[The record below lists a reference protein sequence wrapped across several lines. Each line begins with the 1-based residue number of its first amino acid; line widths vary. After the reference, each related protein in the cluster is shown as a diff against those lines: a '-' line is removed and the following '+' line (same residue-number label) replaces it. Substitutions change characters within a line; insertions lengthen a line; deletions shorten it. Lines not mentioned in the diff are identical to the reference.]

1 MRSHNDRMIAFFMLL
16 PSIILL
22 GIFVYGFI
30 GLSVQTSLTDWGN
43 NQQEKPPLQEGVER
57 SYIGLENYQ
66 RLLTAVREFR
76 FRNSMVNTFFFTVL
90 FIGGCVA
97 VGFGLATL
105 IDQKIRFEGFF
116 RTTFLLPM
124 SLSFVVTGTVWRW
137 MLQPNG
143 GVNILPEK
151 IFGLGRIKQS
161 WVNSETLLWKFD
173 WQDIPLF
180 LTYIGLATLGFLAFN
195 YLSQENDRVGV
206 ISKVIIHLFV
216 VWLLALI
223 VLSLLFGGASL
234 NWLWAALIALAS
246 LAYRYYQSDGHVLDM
261 QDKAERSWRP
271 VQYFAIAAVIVAG
284 VYIAGLW
291 DKIFLP
297 LATPAAEQP
306 KGYNAALSG
315 VILAAIWQM
324 SGYTMAMF
332 LAGIRGI
339 PEELRE
345 AARVDG
351 ASELEVYTSI
361 IIPLL
366 RPITLSAM
374 IILGHISLKIFDL
387 VFAMAGPDN
396 GNTMVPGILVYT
408 AFRSNRFAIA
418 SAVAV
423 IMLVLVALVIIPY
436 LYTSLREEK
445 K

>member
-1 MRSHNDRMIAFFMLL
+1 MRGRNDRMIAFFMLL

-22 GIFVYGFI
+22 GVFVYGFI
-30 GLSVQTSLTDWGN
+30 GLSVRSSLTDWGN
-43 NQQEKPPLQEGVER
+43 NPQEKPPLEEGVEKT
-57 SYIGLENYQ
+57 YVGLDNYE
-66 RLLTAVREFR
+66 RLMTAAREFR
-76 FRNSMVNTFFFTVL
+76 FRNSMVNTFFFTVFFL
-90 FIGGCVA
+90 VGCVV
-97 VGFGLATL
+97 VGFGLAIL
-105 IDQKIRFEGFF
+105 IDQKIMFEGLF

-143 GVNILPEK
+143 GINILPEK
-151 IFGLGRIKQS
+151 LFGLGKINQS
-161 WVNSETLLWKFD
+161 WINSETVLWKFE
-173 WQDIPLF
+173 WANVPLY
-180 LTYIGLATLGFLAFN
+180 LTYIGLAVLGFLAFN
-195 YLSQENDRVGV
+195 YLSQENDRIGV
-206 ISKVIIHLFV
+206 ISKIIVQFFV
-216 VWLLALI
+216 VTLI
-223 VLSLLFGGASL
+223 AVVILNLIDEGAAINLPAAVVIGLLSLA
-234 NWLWAALIALAS
+234 W
-246 LAYRYYQSDGHVLDM
+246 RYYQTHGRLLDA
-261 QDKAERSWRP
+261 QEESHRSWRP
-271 VQYFAIAAVIVAG
+271 VQYFAVAAVILVL
-284 VYIAGLW
+284 VYVAGLW
-291 DKIFLP
+291 DKIWLP
-297 LATPAAEQP
+297 TVAKEQP

-315 VILAAIWQM
+315 VVLAAIWQM

-366 RPITLSAM
+366 RPITLSAL

-408 AFRSNRFAIA
+408 SFRSNRFAIA
-418 SAVAV
+418 SAVAIV
-423 IMLVLVALVIIPY
+423 MLVLVAMVIIPY
-436 LYTSLREEK
+436 LYTTLREEK

>member
-1 MRSHNDRMIAFFMLL
+1 MRSRSDRMFAFLMLL
-16 PSIILL
+16 PSIVLL

-30 GLSVQTSLTDWGN
+30 GLSVQTSMTDWGN

-57 SYIGLENYQ
+57 SFIGLDNYKQ
-66 RLLTAVREFR
+66 LMTAVRELR
-76 FRNSMVNTFFFTVL
+76 FRDSMINTFFFTVF

-97 VGFGLATL
+97 VGFGLAIL
-105 IDQKIRFEGFF
+105 VDQKVAFESFF
-116 RTTFLLPM
+116 RTTFLVPM

-143 GVNILPEK
+143 GINILPERLL
-151 IFGLGRIKQS
+151 GLGEIDQG
-161 WVNSETLLWKFD
+161 WVNSKKSLWTFEWMD
-173 WQDIPLF
+173 VPLYI
-180 LTYIGLATLGFLAFN
+180 TYIGLAILGFLIFN
-195 YLSQENDRVGV
+195 YLSQENDRIGV
-206 ISKVIIHLFV
+206 IAKVVVQFALVTLLAFV
-216 VWLLALI
+216 V
-223 VLSLLFGGASL
+223 ASL
-234 NWLWAALIALAS
+234 VDEGNSINLPLAVVVGLAS
-246 LAYRYYQSDGHVLDM
+246 LGWRYYQSEGSFLDA
-261 QDKAERSWRP
+261 QEDSHRSWRP
-271 VQYFAIAAVIVAG
+271 VQYLGVSFIIVAL

-291 DKIFLP
+291 DEIWLP
-297 LATPAAEQP
+297 LSTPSAEQP

-351 ASELEVYTSI
+351 ATEIGVYTNI

-396 GNTMVPGILVYT
+396 GKTMVPGILVYT

-418 SAVAV
+418 SAVAIV
-423 IMLVLVALVIIPY
+423 MLVLVAMVIIPY
-436 LYTSLREEK
+436 LYTSLKEEK

>member
-1 MRSHNDRMIAFFMLL
+1 MRSQSDRTFAFLMLL

-30 GLSVQTSLTDWGN
+30 GLSFQTSLTDWGN
-43 NQQEKPPLQEGVER
+43 NQQEKPPLQKGVER
-57 SYIGLENYQ
+57 SYIGTENYE
-66 RLLTAVREFR
+66 RLMTAVREFR
-76 FRNSMVNTFFFTVL
+76 FRDSMINTFFFTVL

-97 VGFGLATL
+97 VGFGMAILL
-105 IDQKIRFEGFF
+105 DQKIAYEGFF

-143 GVNILPEK
+143 GINILPEK
-151 IFGLGRIKQS
+151 LLGMSKIGQS
-161 WVNSETLLWKFD
+161 WVNSDTRLWEFSWEKV
-173 WQDIPLF
+173 PLYI
-180 LTYIGLATLGFLAFN
+180 TYIGLAILGFLAFN
-195 YLSQENDRVGV
+195 YLSQENDRIGV
-206 ISKVIIHLFV
+206 ISNVIVQFFV
-216 VWLLALI
+216 VALLAFIILNLI
-223 VLSLLFGGASL
+223 WEGANL
-234 NWLWAALIALAS
+234 NWLGAAVAGLTWLGWG
-246 LAYRYYQSDGHVLDM
+246 YYNSNGRLLDA
-261 QDKAERSWRP
+261 QDESHRSWRP
-271 VQYFAIAAVIVAG
+271 VHYFAAAAAVLIIVY
-284 VYIAGLW
+284 VAGLW
-291 DKIFLP
+291 DKIWLP
-297 LATPAAEQP
+297 LATPTAEQP

-351 ASELEVYTSI
+351 ATEVGVYTTI

-396 GNTMVPGILVYT
+396 GKTMVPGILVYT

-418 SAVAV
+418 SAVAMV
-423 IMLVLVALVIIPY
+423 MLILVAMVIIPY
-436 LYTSLREEK
+436 LYTSLRQEK
-445 K
+445 N